1 VRGAQEGLQPV
12 RGVAVGRVA
21 TWVGRLLLLLGLLV
35 FGVLTFGFAVATVTE
50 ARGNNAGT
58 LEGLPPIYVI
68 TGILVP
74 FCAVMAFGCWW
85 ALVDSFR
92 NGD

>member
-1 VRGAQEGLQPV
+1 
-12 RGVAVGRVA
+12 
-21 TWVGRLLLLLGLLV
+21 
-35 FGVLTFGFAVATVTE
+35 VATVTE